1 MSTIPIRDSNNK
13 RRPGGKFTMSI
24 KDVVMMRTQLGE
36 NTSIAYEDL
45 LAQLS
50 GAISGGGVGVGSDG
64 EIDLGDRMTG
74 NDIMD
79 LGNRV

>member
-45 LAQLS
+45 LAQLTAAITV
-50 GAISGGGVGVGSDG
+50 GAGATFR
-64 EIDLGDRMTG
+64 EIYKYQIL
-74 NDIMD
+74 
-79 LGNRV
+79 LNR